1 MSANLG
7 TLTLDLVARV
17 GGFTGPMQQA
27 SAASRQATDQI
38 TANLQRT
45 NTAMAQQNTNSAA
58 LGASMAALAQQY
70 MGIGAAAIALHR
82 AIAAADQ
89 WTGLKNR
96 LVLVTASQAELNLAM
111 EYTFNIAQKTGTE
124 WENSAEIY
132 QRFAQNAKVLGLNQ
146 QELARV
152 TETVA
157 KATAL
162 SGGSAEGAKAA
173 LQQFGQALG
182 SGLLRGEEFNSVM
195 EQAPGLAL
203 ALAKGLNVPIGS
215 LRDMAN
221 NGELTA
227 RRVTQALQK
236 AAQSVDADFG
246 KTTETVAQ
254 NFTKLQNA
262 FTKFVGENNGG
273 SASALAQGI
282 GLLAKNLDLV
292 ANTGAVLAVG
302 YLTKA
307 IAAGTIATTQR
318 ITETVRSM
326 AAERAAAVQS
336 AQLALQQARNAE
348 QQALLDRQL
357 AAAAAARASAE
368 VAAAEATVLAQQQ
381 VLRGEIARMEASR
394 AAVLAEKQLEAQR
407 LQAQISQQGRNA
419 TLARMV
425 QLQQVEAQQIAEL
438 AVLERQLAATTVASS
453 EAVITARTAE
463 TAALARQTETTIAAT
478 MAERQRTA
486 ASTAAAAAASRSALS
501 GGALL
506 GVLGGPTGLAITAA
520 TVAAGFLL
528 MSDSTDKAAQAMGDL
543 QGPLDMTLEKF
554 QALTKVQQDAAIA
567 KWSMDQR
574 DKAQQLTQTYN
585 QLAQAVGSS
594 TTSLMR
600 SDYENARIMSSY
612 VDQIRKAAEEGKS
625 ALPILRDM
633 QQKYGVSQEQ
643 VDRILVLAG
652 AYSKQTQ
659 AIKDADAQIK
669 ALQTSQAASTSAS
682 NTATEALNRQAD
694 AAQRLAK
701 AQQEAAKA
709 LRDYTEATPKRIF
722 EQQLGASLDAR
733 GGMGA
738 GEKSVLTN
746 WITRKREAGQLDASG
761 AMKFSAEEQAAFN
774 AEVLAARQRDVA
786 ELDKKL
792 IQALRLKS
800 SEATAGGSA
809 ALGTMQLAGDMQAAL
824 DIRYFSALNDRYH
837 QGKGGKH
844 PQGLAIDAVLKD
856 PAQKAAAIKTIHELM
871 QAAGLAAADYRVL
884 DEYSG
889 GSKNKTGAHLH
900 VQFQSAEAAA
910 RYAGRTDDSAKMA
923 ASMAKVQADERAEAQ
938 RLQDQRQQ
946 AARLLLDSLSQE
958 ERVRADIAD
967 KVREVQK
974 NDILTAQ
981 QKAAMVQFYAGEEK
995 RQIAEIALARQT
1007 AINDAQ
1013 QDLYGEERRIANRYA
1028 LEREQIRLTRD
1039 MTAGERAARLAAIDR
1054 EEKQALRAYE
1064 LEYQAD
1070 LRNAQRVTLTAAQ
1083 IREQE
1088 LAADLEAIDQKYRYD
1103 EARRVA
1109 LHDARMAAAAK
1120 EARDEQDAIAAQFD
1134 PFEAQRLKYESDRKA
1149 AGQLTDPDRKARALA
1164 SIDVSNRNA
1173 VRDLTKPV
1181 TDFQDGLTGRDNDPL
1196 AQLDKKQAE
1205 ELALIQDFE
1214 DQKTV
1219 LLEEAE
1225 AMRAQVR
1232 MKYMKAETT
1241 LHASQAQSIT
1251 GSMADMFA
1259 TLAGKQSG
1267 AYKIMFAAS
1276 KAFAIA
1282 QSIMNI
1288 NTALTSAAAS
1298 MPFPANLGA
1307 MATVAA
1313 ETASIVS
1320 TIMSTRLQLAGQ
1332 AHDGIMSV
1340 PDDGTWN
1347 LKKGERVLT
1356 SQTSKTLDDTLSR
1369 IQQKGGYSSGGI
1381 KVHIENHG
1389 TPQAYDVQQISETE
1403 VRIIARDEIQRDA
1416 GRAAGQSLANPN
1428 SDLSKAMQRY
1438 TTAGVKR

>member
-45 NTAMAQQNTNSAA
+45 SQAMAQQNANSAA

-182 SGLLRGEEFNSVM
+182 SGVLRGEEFNSIM
-195 EQAPGLAL
+195 EQAPGLAM

-215 LRDMAN
+215 LRDMAA

-273 SASALAQGI
+273 SANALAQGI

-407 LQAQISQQGRNA
+407 LQSQISQQGRNA

-453 EAVITARTAE
+453 EAAITARTAE

-478 MAERQRTA
+478 MAERQRAA

-520 TVAAGFLL
+520 
-528 MSDSTDKAAQAMGDL
+528 
-543 QGPLDMTLEKF
+543 
-554 QALTKVQQDAAIA
+554 I
-567 KWSMDQR
+567 
-574 DKAQQLTQTYN
+574 
-585 QLAQAVGSS
+585 
-594 TTSLMR
+594 
-600 SDYENARIMSSY
+600 
-612 VDQIRKAAEEGKS
+612 
-625 ALPILRDM
+625 
-633 QQKYGVSQEQ
+633 
-643 VDRILVLAG
+643 G
-652 AYSKQTQ
+652 A
-659 AIKDADAQIK
+659 
-669 ALQTSQAASTSAS
+669 
-682 NTATEALNRQAD
+682 
-694 AAQRLAK
+694 
-701 AQQEAAKA
+701 
-709 LRDYTEATPKRIF
+709 
-722 EQQLGASLDAR
+722 
-733 GGMGA
+733 
-738 GEKSVLTN
+738 
-746 WITRKREAGQLDASG
+746 
-761 AMKFSAEEQAAFN
+761 
-774 AEVLAARQRDVA
+774 
-786 ELDKKL
+786 
-792 IQALRLKS
+792 
-800 SEATAGGSA
+800 
-809 ALGTMQLAGDMQAAL
+809 
-824 DIRYFSALNDRYH
+824 
-837 QGKGGKH
+837 
-844 PQGLAIDAVLKD
+844 
-856 PAQKAAAIKTIHELM
+856 
-871 QAAGLAAADYRVL
+871 
-884 DEYSG
+884 
-889 GSKNKTGAHLH
+889 
-900 VQFQSAEAAA
+900 
-910 RYAGRTDDSAKMA
+910 
-923 ASMAKVQADERAEAQ
+923 
-938 RLQDQRQQ
+938 
-946 AARLLLDSLSQE
+946 
-958 ERVRADIAD
+958 
-967 KVREVQK
+967 
-974 NDILTAQ
+974 
-981 QKAAMVQFYAGEEK
+981 
-995 RQIAEIALARQT
+995 
-1007 AINDAQ
+1007 
-1013 QDLYGEERRIANRYA
+1013 
-1028 LEREQIRLTRD
+1028 
-1039 MTAGERAARLAAIDR
+1039 
-1054 EEKQALRAYE
+1054 
-1064 LEYQAD
+1064 
-1070 LRNAQRVTLTAAQ
+1070 
-1083 IREQE
+1083 
-1088 LAADLEAIDQKYRYD
+1088 
-1103 EARRVA
+1103 
-1109 LHDARMAAAAK
+1109 
-1120 EARDEQDAIAAQFD
+1120 
-1134 PFEAQRLKYESDRKA
+1134 
-1149 AGQLTDPDRKARALA
+1149 
-1164 SIDVSNRNA
+1164 
-1173 VRDLTKPV
+1173 
-1181 TDFQDGLTGRDNDPL
+1181 
-1196 AQLDKKQAE
+1196 
-1205 ELALIQDFE
+1205 
-1214 DQKTV
+1214 
-1219 LLEEAE
+1219 
-1225 AMRAQVR
+1225 
-1232 MKYMKAETT
+1232 
-1241 LHASQAQSIT
+1241 
-1251 GSMADMFA
+1251 
-1259 TLAGKQSG
+1259 
-1267 AYKIMFAAS
+1267 
-1276 KAFAIA
+1276 
-1282 QSIMNI
+1282 
-1288 NTALTSAAAS
+1288 
-1298 MPFPANLGA
+1298 
-1307 MATVAA
+1307 
-1313 ETASIVS
+1313 
-1320 TIMSTRLQLAGQ
+1320 
-1332 AHDGIMSV
+1332 
-1340 PDDGTWN
+1340 
-1347 LKKGERVLT
+1347 
-1356 SQTSKTLDDTLSR
+1356 
-1369 IQQKGGYSSGGI
+1369 
-1381 KVHIENHG
+1381 
-1389 TPQAYDVQQISETE
+1389 
-1403 VRIIARDEIQRDA
+1403 
-1416 GRAAGQSLANPN
+1416 
-1428 SDLSKAMQRY
+1428 
-1438 TTAGVKR
+1438 